1 MSEKNCPF
9 CSPGQPVLKDNKQ
22 AKVLL
27 SDPHKVP
34 GHMLVVPKRHV
45 EKPWDLTH
53 AELTGIF
60 DLIFSIEQKI
70 IGKLGDGVDI
80 RQNYR
85 PFLQQGNLKVNHLT
99 FHVIPR
105 AKGDYLY
112 SVSEQYEDQLYAD
125 LDDIEASAVAN
136 LLMEP
141 KKDGFPET
149 PLDITDK

>member
-1 MSEKNCPF
+1 MTATSDCPF
-9 CSPGQPVLKDNKQ
+9 CNQTQPVVTVNAH

-45 EKPWDLTH
+45 EKPWELTH
-53 AELTGIF
+53 DELLDIF
-60 DLIFSIEQKI
+60 DLIFAIEQKI

-85 PFLQQGNLKVNHLT
+85 PFLKQDDLKVNHLT
-99 FHVIPR
+99 FHILPR
-105 AKGDYLY
+105 AQGDYLY

-125 LDDIEASAVAN
+125 LDDVEASAVSK
-136 LLMEP
+136 LLLES
-141 KKDGFPET
+141 
-149 PLDITDK
+149 DK